1 MTGLAAALLV
11 GGVFTSCSD
20 DDPVNPDNGGNG
32 NGNGGG
38 STSEVVSSYVVAASV
53 GDANYLLTAD
63 TLGDGSISAKNNGLT
78 TESGTQWIFYKDK
91 YLYRLVYNQG
101 NAGVTS
107 SYVLNTEGKVKERDN
122 TYEIKRFTSYGI
134 YGDYIITSSTGD
146 LGEEYADENGY
157 LPKGFLLSYLDV
169 AKETFTTNTNTI
181 LSENYLGN
189 GEFVT
194 LAGILQ
200 ANGRIY
206 SAAIPMGLSKYGVK
220 AEGGKYVKYPEL
232 VKTESGGSG
241 SGAYEKGELQWTQYP
256 NEAWVAIYANEKF
269 ENPKLIKT
277 YFLYVLPIFMHFAA
291 ILLVL
296 IRFIV
301 STKKRYVKIILMM
314 LLLAPLV
321 VETLVGIVDM
331 LLSQLAVISYTQA
344 FLKRTLM
351 YFNWDTGGWATVVK
365 DSGYYLLNK
374 VFSYS
379 VLVMMALAF
388 WNIKRSKK
396 KLWDEK
402 LENYFVIYFFVII
415 ACFFMQTPSYQ
426 RFTFVFF
433 PYGAA
438 LFGQYVRENASHKVT
453 AWAFNTVVCCL
464 AMVGYFLSF
473 YMLNTMIP
481 VEKFVIDVLTYS
493 PLFS

>member
-1 MTGLAAALLV
+1 MKKNYLMTGLAVALLV

-38 STSEVVSSYVVAASV
+38 STSEAVSSYVVAASV

-107 SYVLNTEGKVKERDN
+107 SYVLNAEGKIKERDN

-256 NEAWVAIYANEKF
+256 NKCWVAIFDDETLTNKKIIETDKISYACGRFKSQYYQTIWAADNGDIYVFSPSYAKTMAD
-269 ENPKLIKT
+269 KRQQTTLDAGVVRIKAGT
-277 YFLYVLPIFMHFAA
+277 EEFDPDYYYSIEAQTGGKSFTRCWHITGDYFL
-291 ILLVL
+291 LLMYD
-296 IRFIV
+296 R
-301 STKKRYVKIILMM
+301 
-314 LLLAPLV
+314 PLT
-321 VETLVGIVDM
+321 ETGFTAN
-331 LLSQLAVISYTQA
+331 QLAIY
-344 FLKRTLM
+344 KGE
-351 YFNWDTGGWATVVK
+351 TGK
-365 DSGYYLLNK
+365 
-374 VFSYS
+374 
-379 VLVMMALAF
+379 
-388 WNIKRSKK
+388 
-396 KLWDEK
+396 
-402 LENYFVIYFFVII
+402 
-415 ACFFMQTPSYQ
+415 
-426 RFTFVFF
+426 
-433 PYGAA
+433 
-438 LFGQYVRENASHKVT
+438 
-453 AWAFNTVVCCL
+453 
-464 AMVGYFLSF
+464 
-473 YMLNTMIP
+473 
-481 VEKFVIDVLTYS
+481 LTYVTGLPS
-493 PLFS
+493 ADLISGFGNTPYVENGYAYMAVTTTEGYPSIYKIDPVGAVATKGVSIEATQISGVGKLQPQN

>member
-1 MTGLAAALLV
+1 MKKNYLMTGLAAALLV

-277 YFLYVLPIFMHFAA
+277 DKISYACGRNRSQYYQTIWTADNGDVYVFSPSYAKTMTAEVQKTTLPAGVVRIKANAEEFDPDYYCNLEAQTGGKAFLRCWHITEDYFLLLMYDRPLTESGFAA
-291 ILLVL
+291 
-296 IRFIV
+296 
-301 STKKRYVKIILMM
+301 KE
-314 LLLAPLV
+314 LA
-321 VETLVGIVDM
+321 
-331 LLSQLAVISYTQA
+331 
-344 FLKRTLM
+344 
-351 YFNWDTGGWATVVK
+351 
-365 DSGYYLLNK
+365 
-374 VFSYS
+374 
-379 VLVMMALAF
+379 
-388 WNIKRSKK
+388 
-396 KLWDEK
+396 
-402 LENYFVIYFFVII
+402 IYKGEDK
-415 ACFFMQTPSYQ
+415 S
-426 RFTFVFF
+426 
-433 PYGAA
+433 
-438 LFGQYVRENASHKVT
+438 
-453 AWAFNTVVCCL
+453 
-464 AMVGYFLSF
+464 
-473 YMLNTMIP
+473 
-481 VEKFVIDVLTYS
+481 LT
-493 PLFS
+493 